1 MRAPDATP
9 VVQRGLLPLRTFID
23 YVHPR
28 LRPHSHACVSAI
40 DLSSDAGLVAV
51 GLLTLNLLLGL
62 LLSMRYN
69 PWTHWPH
76 RRFNYFRVHNWTGY
90 AALAVAAL
98 HPVIVLFSSTAG
110 FRIFDVVI
118 PVESPKQPLVNSLGA
133 IGLYVLA
140 LVVVTSYAR
149 SRMTRHTW
157 KLLHYGAY
165 AAAIFFFAH
174 SLFSDPTLQGKPVD
188 WLDGEKVYIELC
200 VMAVA
205 IVSAWRVRWMVRH
218 RRDAAQRRA
227 APEPARERQLAG

>member
-1 MRAPDATP
+1 MFGERACSS
-9 VVQRGLLPLRTFID
+9 RCHLHLR
-23 YVHPR
+23 
-28 LRPHSHACVSAI
+28 LHARVSAI

-76 RRFNYFRVHNWTGY
+76 HRFNYFRVHNWTGY
-90 AALAVAAL
+90 VALAVSAL
-98 HPVIVLFSSTAG
+98 HPVIVLFSATAH
-110 FRIFDVVI
+110 FRVFDVVI
-118 PVESPKQPLVNSLGA
+118 PVQSPKQPLVNSLGA
-133 IGLYVLA
+133 VGLYLLV

-157 KLLHYGAY
+157 KLLHYTAY

-188 WLDGEKVYIELC
+188 WLDGEKVYVELC
-200 VMAVA
+200 ALAVA
-205 IVSAWRVRWMVRH
+205 VVSAWRVRWVLRH
-218 RRDAAQRRA
+218 RRAMLHHGASPEIARARRV
-227 APEPARERQLAG
+227 RQTITS